1 MISDLGFLLYNRD
14 GGELGGVD
22 KMEGCCDRGEVVV
35 DGSEK
40 EGSDLLSSPLEN
52 TTHDPLDGKMNF
64 FWEIIKHFFINKY
77 QILSGNFVN
86 NKGNGC
92 FGIFVCLMSYSSK
105 YKSL

>member
-1 MISDLGFLLYNRD
+1 VISDLGFLLYNRD

-35 DGSEK
+35 DRSEK

-52 TTHDPLDGKMNF
+52 TTHDPLDGKMIF